1 MKVSNDCADAGD
13 QAHDSKPE
21 RNQARSV
28 CISAAQFEEI
38 EKAGQIELSEELRA
52 EIETVLNSY
61 ILRSGWDRNTR
72 PSKEAKAQSQSLKK
86 HVIGILDA
94 LDDVSRKLRGE
105 GAYHA
110 GVALSNQDLF
120 WRAGIMLIPFYDQL
134 LSLLKELESDGIK
147 RDKGG
152 RPKDHF
158 LTQFF
163 CELQDI
169 FRRAGGRVVGV
180 TKTIDGRRE
189 SPFTDFVNAILRFAP
204 VGIGPSSSP
213 AVAVAWERQ
222 LLSRQASTAQKT

>member
-1 MKVSNDCADAGD
+1 MKVSKDCADAGD
-13 QAHDSKPE
+13 QAHDLKPE
-21 RNQARSV
+21 CNRPRSV

-72 PSKEAKAQSQSLKK
+72 PSKEAKAQSQSLRK
-86 HVIGILDA
+86 HVVGILDA
-94 LDDVSRKLRGE
+94 LDDVNRKFRGE
-105 GAYHA
+105 GVYHS

-120 WRAGIMLIPFYDQL
+120 WRAGIPLIPFCDQL

-163 CELQDI
+163 CELQDV
-169 FRRAGGRVVGV
+169 FRRAGGRAVGV
-180 TKTIDGRRE
+180 TKTTDGTRE
-189 SPFTDFVNAILRFAP
+189 SPFTDFVNAMLRFA
-204 VGIGPSSSP
+204 
-213 AVAVAWERQ
+213 
-222 LLSRQASTAQKT
+222 